1 MRKIKLNSEIEHIT
15 NVTGISDAIVKNAP
29 ISKKITL
36 TKSESNFNIS
46 NNLALITIDDYKSI
60 AFKNFIYK
68 ALTITSK
75 VLLSAVSFTF
85 IKLFI

>member
-15 NVTGISDAIVKNAP
+15 NVTGISDATVKNAP

-46 NNLALITIDDYKSI
+46 NNLALITIKDYKSI
-60 AFKNFIYK
+60 ALKNFIYK
-68 ALTITSK
+68 TLTITSK
-75 VLLSAVSFTF
+75 VILVAVSLAL
-85 IKLFI
+85 IKLIV